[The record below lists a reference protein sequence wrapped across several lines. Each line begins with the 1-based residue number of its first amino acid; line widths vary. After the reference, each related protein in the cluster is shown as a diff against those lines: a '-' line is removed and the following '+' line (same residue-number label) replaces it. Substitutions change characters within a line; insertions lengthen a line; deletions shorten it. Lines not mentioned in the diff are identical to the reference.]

1 MSSFNTSSAGR
12 RRTPDRPVLSK
23 SDVADRPFLPERR
36 GGSIGRII
44 SAILAAWLMVA
55 VSACGRS
62 DHERLAIPAAD
73 TDAPRIVILPFQ
85 NLGQPED
92 AFLAS
97 GLSQEISS
105 RMVALRG
112 LGVVTRRSGAEAGHG
127 LPDVIGIGHALDV
140 DYVLDGKVLWDKTA
154 SSDRELV
161 VEARLFDSSNA
172 KLLWSQRQVRPI
184 TDLFTIQ
191 SRIAHETLQI
201 IGVPLDQEER
211 QVIDAHSTE
220 NMEAYGAYLRSFV
233 HRWSFELKEKELEGQ
248 FLEQAVALDPQFA
261 VAHAALSEHH
271 SSMFHFRYDRAPQ
284 RVASS
289 IAAATRALEIEP
301 NLPEGHRALGYY
313 YYWCQQNFERALSE
327 LSLAAE
333 GRPND
338 PSIISSIGFVLRRQ
352 GRWQE
357 ALDAFRRAANLTPE
371 NDGSALNVAST
382 SGRMRLYSDGAEH
395 CKRAIDLSPGGIFP
409 YIYYARILRTRDGA
423 VVEARDVLE
432 AMPDKD
438 PAQQGFY
445 LYKQAMYE
453 RDYQSAME
461 ALESVNPT
469 ISEPI
474 DEELFT
480 RSLAECECRIL
491 MGTADPA
498 ETLDICESARDSLR
512 RSKELSPADPAVH
525 AALGWAHALLGENEQ
540 AIEAGERAVELLP
553 ITADAMAGHT
563 FLVRLA
569 KIYAWTE
576 EPYLAVKT
584 IQKSLTTPGWLS
596 PATLRLDPDWDPIR
610 DDPRFQELLRI
621 QPATD

>member
-1 MSSFNTSSAGR
+1 M
-12 RRTPDRPVLSK
+12 V
-23 SDVADRPFLPERR
+23 
-36 GGSIGRII
+36 
-44 SAILAAWLMVA
+44 VA
-55 VSACGRS
+55 VAACSRS
-62 DHERLAIPAAD
+62 EHERLAIPAAN

-85 NLGQPED
+85 NLGEPED

-112 LGVVTRRSGAEAGHG
+112 LGVVTRRRGAEAGHG
-127 LPDVIGIGHALDV
+127 LPDVIGIGHSLDV
-140 DYVLDGKVLWDKTA
+140 DYVLDGKVLWDKAA
-154 SSDRELV
+154 SSDRQLV
-161 VEARLFDSSNA
+161 VEARLFDTSDG
-172 KLLWSQRQVRPI
+172 KLLWSQRQVRPM

-201 IGVPLDQEER
+201 IGIPLDETER
-211 QVIDAHSTE
+211 QVIDSHSTA
-220 NMEAYGAYLRSFV
+220 NMEAYEVYLRSFV
-233 HRWSFELKEKELEGQ
+233 HRWSFELKEKEIEGQ

-301 NLPEGHRALGYY
+301 NLPQGHRALGYY
-313 YYWCQQNFERALSE
+313 YYWCQQNFEQALSE

-357 ALDAFRRAANLTPE
+357 ALDAFRRAADLTPE

-382 SGRMRLYSDGAEH
+382 SGRMHLYSDGAEH
-395 CKRAIDLSPGGIFP
+395 CRRAIELSPDGIFP
-409 YIYYARILRTRDGA
+409 YIYYARILRSRDGA
-423 VVEARDVLE
+423 VADAREVLE
-432 AMPDKD
+432 TMPDKD
-438 PAQQGFY
+438 PTQQGFY

-453 RDYQSAME
+453 RDFQG
-461 ALESVNPT
+461 ALNALASVNPT

-474 DEELFT
+474 DEEFFT
-480 RSLAECECRIL
+480 KTLAECECRIH

-498 ETLDICESARDSLR
+498 ETLEICESARDSLQHFR
-512 RSKELSPADPAVH
+512 ELSPADPAVH
-525 AALGWAHALLGENEQ
+525 AALGWAYALLGENEQ

-569 KIYAWTE
+569 KIYAWTD

-596 PATLRLDPDWDPIR
+596 PATLRFDPDWDPIR

-621 QPATD
+621 QPVTE